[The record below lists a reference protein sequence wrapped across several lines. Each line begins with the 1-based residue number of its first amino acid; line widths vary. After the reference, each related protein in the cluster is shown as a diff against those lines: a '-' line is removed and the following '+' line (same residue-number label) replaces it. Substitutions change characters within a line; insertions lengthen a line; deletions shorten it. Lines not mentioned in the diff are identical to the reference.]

1 MTSKMKRPTGWRLS
15 LYNIIF
21 GYDSVAGKTFDIGLV
36 IAIVLSILV
45 VMLDS
50 VDSLHVKYGK
60 VFMFMEWF
68 FTLIF
73 TVEYIARILCVG
85 RPIRYIL
92 SFYGIVDLLATL
104 PTYLALI
111 FPPAFFLVDIR
122 TIRLL
127 RIFRILKLTRYM
139 KAATMLGKALMNSSA
154 KITVFLFVVFTIV
167 IIAGTLMYL
176 IEGSDNGFDSIPES
190 IYWAIVTLTTVGYGD
205 IVPQS
210 IIGRILASILM
221 ILGYGL
227 IAVPTGIVGVELSGV
242 KKVTS
247 NTKTS
252 SCNSCT
258 LETHDEDAHY
268 CKRCGNNL
276 V

>member
-1 MTSKMKRPTGWRLS
+1 MTSKMKRPTGWRLT

-21 GYDSVAGKTFDIGLV
+21 RYDTFAGKTFDVGLI
-36 IAIVLSILV
+36 IAILLSILV

-50 VDSLHVKYGK
+50 VDSMHHQYGNI
-60 VFMFMEWF
+60 FMYMEWF
-68 FTLIF
+68 FTIIF
-73 TVEYIARILCVG
+73 TLEYIARIICIGKPL
-85 RPIRYIL
+85 RYIL
-92 SFYGIVDLLATL
+92 SFYGIVDLLSTL

-139 KAATMLGKALMNSSA
+139 KAARLLGKALMNSTA
-154 KITVFLFVVFTIV
+154 KITVFLFVVMTIV

-176 IEGSDNGFDSIPES
+176 IEGSANGFESIPHS

-205 IVPQS
+205 IAPQS
-210 IIGRILASILM
+210 TIGRILASILM

-227 IAVPTGIVGVELSGV
+227 IAVPTGIVGVELSGSKDV
-242 KKVTS
+242 LTQNVLP
-247 NTKTS
+247 
-252 SCNSCT
+252 CT
-258 LETHDEDAHY
+258 ECTFETHDEDAQY
-268 CKRCGNNL
+268 CKKCGNEL
-276 V
+276 G